1 MFSKLLGSL
10 VVLVTFA
17 MIVSAADRV
26 RISDPRT
33 IGKWKGNEQAAIDID
48 KALDAIDDESVTA
61 ATAATVITPKPGAT
75 VTATG
80 TVSVVYN
87 YVTLTNVYDGV
98 TNVFLACTNV
108 PTATVTINVLNGAGL
123 LTNATAVTTLTL
135 TK

>member
-1 MFSKLLGSL
+1 MLNKVLASL
-10 VVLVTFA
+10 IVTVAFA
-17 MIVSAADRV
+17 MVASAASL
-26 RISDPRT
+26 IKLSDPRT
-33 IGKWKGNEQAAIDID
+33 VGAWKGNEQAARNID
-48 KALDAIDDESVTA
+48 ANFELIDDESVTA

-80 TVSVVYN
+80 TVSVVYQ

-108 PTATVTINVLNGAGL
+108 PTATVTINVLDGAGL